1 MAQGTTTISGVVTDA
16 SGGVVV
22 GASVTVT
29 NVLTNAERSA
39 TTNELGFY
47 TVGSLQPGEYSVDV
61 QAPGF
66 QRLTQ
71 SGVTVEIDRRIRVDA
86 SLQVGQVTEVVEV
99 SAETVTVNT
108 QDAVIKEV
116 IDERRVV
123 DLPLNGR
130 SPLQLMLLVPGVHAI
145 EGAAARGIGGS
156 FTPAGQQLV
165 ASSGSRGNEI
175 NYVLDG
181 GYNQDDYRSRSN
193 AFPNPDFL
201 QEFSLQ
207 TNSFSAEHGRF
218 SGGVANAVTK
228 SGTNDFHGTVF
239 EFLRNNK
246 LNATNFFASQDD
258 GLKRNQW
265 GATIGGPVFLPNYS
279 GRDRTFFFFGYQG
292 TKVRQRPTTSTAL
305 TPTARQRTG
314 DFGDFFDSKGD
325 LIEIHDPDT
334 LIPYPNN
341 VIPGSQID
349 PVVPRM
355 LESIPV
361 AQDADGTAR
370 YPSQTIFDGYEFQAR
385 MDHNFSDRDRL
396 FVRIFRHKNTR
407 PNTGIEGN
415 ILSFRTAQ
423 LDRSFN
429 GRIQYDRTVS
439 PTTLFTSG
447 FTFNRSF
454 GLRQGTTP
462 FTFQD
467 IGVNAPPAGASDDMR
482 LDVIGFF
489 RVILFGDTP
498 LVRNAFQYQA
508 SLSKITGRHNLRMG
522 FEANRRQFNIPI
534 VNVGFHGTFSFNRG
548 LTGSRLSD
556 FVLGRPSVFSQ
567 SSGFQVS
574 LRKTDW
580 IGWVSDEIKLN
591 PRLTMTLGLRFE
603 PFLAWKDTWRPGFPQ
618 VAAFIRGQ
626 QSRVFPNI
634 GEGLNFFG
642 DPGVSERL
650 VPPDWTKFSPRLGL
664 SFDPFGDGRMSIRAG
679 YGIFRLGF
687 PAVSTQNIG
696 ASIPAF
702 NATVNIENPAS
713 FSEPF
718 QGQPPPPWPA
728 KTVPF
733 DTEFPGIFRSRLVQS
748 TMQQPYTQQWNF
760 SIERQLPGDWLGA
773 ISYQGSKGTKL
784 FGNFQPNY
792 SVYVP
797 GESTKRN
804 IQQRRLFPHLGQIQ
818 EWCSCGFSQYH
829 GLVLSGSKRFSN
841 SYSVLAS
848 YTFSKLIDHGSASLS
863 SGGGGF
869 ADPTNWAL
877 DQGLADFHH
886 KHIASISYVWDL
898 PRLEQQNPVVRAIF
912 GNWQNLVIHFTL
924 VGGAG
929 LGGDVSVGQCLTE
942 NQLLDESVED
952 LAHVAGL
959 ATVETKGEFI
969 EVALEMYF
977 AHLPLVSRYQPAL
990 QQRGNQVD
998 MPEFL
1003 GCQLRVSCRVGD
1015 SMAIAGFLQAPITFP
1030 AVGMDQTAWLRTL
1043 AHKTHQTRSR
1053 CVGDMTQT
1061 DSPHFAALQFHR
1073 NHDQCFAHKLS
1084 SANVLLLAA
1093 QVSLVDLDTSAQPLA
1108 SQSHHRLP
1116 QLLQHQPGRLI
1127 AAQTEFALQTLGAQ
1141 PCFLGARQP
1150 HCQKP
1155 TPQRYPRVVQDGS
1168 RRGRGLP
1175 LAGATEHRSSPGRPS
1190 LRGRAIRANEPH
1202 WPADT
1207 DQILA
1212 TGLLAGK
1219 PFSELHQMLWKVVAQ
1234 QSRSSPP
1241 TTRSLRVAW
1250 FTTRVK
1256 WITRLAK

>member
-1 MAQGTTTISGVVTDA
+1 MRLITTLFACVAVALAPAGLIAQGTTTLSGVVTDA

-29 NVLTNAERSA
+29 NVLTNVRRSA
-39 TTNELGFY
+39 MSNELGFY
-47 TVGSLQPGEYSVDV
+47 TVTSLQPGEYTVDV
-61 QAPGF
+61 QASGF
-66 QRLTQ
+66 QRFTQ

-86 SLQVGQVTEVVEV
+86 FLQVGQVTEVVEV
-99 SAETVTVNT
+99 TAEGVTVNT
-108 QDAVIKEV
+108 QDAVIMEV
-116 IDERRVV
+116 VDERRVV

-130 SPLQLMLLVPGVHAI
+130 SPLQLMLVVPGVHAI

-175 NYVLDG
+175 NYILDG

-246 LNATNFFASQDD
+246 LNATNFFAPRDD

-265 GATIGGPVFLPNYS
+265 GATIGGPVFLPRYS

-292 TKVRQRPTTSTAL
+292 TKVRQRPTTSTAF
-305 TPTARQRTG
+305 TPTAQQRTG
-314 DFGDFFDSKGD
+314 DFGDFFDSRGD

-341 VIPGSQID
+341 VIPSSEID

-355 LESIPV
+355 LEWIPV
-361 AQDADGTAR
+361 AQDADGTTR

-385 MDHNFSDRDRL
+385 VDHNISDRDRL
-396 FVRIFRHKNTR
+396 FVRVFRHLNTR
-407 PNTGIEGN
+407 PNTGIDGN

-429 GRIQYDRTVS
+429 GRIQFDRTVS
-439 PTTLFTSG
+439 PTMLFTSG

-498 LVRNAFQYQA
+498 LVRNSFQYQA
-508 SLSKITGRHNLRMG
+508 SISKITGRHNLRMG

-534 VNVGFHGTFSFNRG
+534 VNVGFHGLFAFNRG

-556 FVLGRPSVFSQ
+556 FVLGRPSVFNQ

-580 IGWVSDEIKLN
+580 IGWLSDEIKVN
-591 PRLTMTLGLRFE
+591 PRVTMTLGLRFE
-603 PFLAWKDTWRPGFPQ
+603 PFLTWKDTWRPGFPQ

-634 GEGLNFFG
+634 GEGINFFG
-642 DPGVSERL
+642 DPGVSDRL
-650 VPPDWTKFSPRLGL
+650 VPPDWTKFSPRFGL
-664 SFDPFGDGRMSIRAG
+664 SFDPFGDGTMSVRLG

-702 NATVNIENPAS
+702 NATVNVENPAS

-733 DTEFPGIFRSRLVQS
+733 DAEFPGIFRSRVVQN
-748 TMQQPYTQQWNF
+748 TMEQPYTQQWNLT
-760 SIERQLPGDWLGA
+760 IERQLPGSWLGA
-773 ISYQGSKGTKL
+773 VSYQGSKGAKL
-784 FGNFQPNY
+784 FGNFEANY
-792 SVYVP
+792 ARYVP
-797 GESTKRN
+797 GGSTKRN

-829 GLVLSGSKRFSN
+829 GLVFSGSKRFSKG
-841 SYSVLAS
+841 YSILAS
-848 YTFSKLIDHGSASLS
+848 YTLSKLIDHGSASLS

-869 ADPTNWAL
+869 ANPTNWAL
-877 DQGLADFHH
+877 DRGLADFHH
-886 KHIASISYVWDL
+886 KHIASISHVWEL
-898 PRLEQQNPVVRAIF
+898 PRLKQQNPVVRAIF
-912 GNWQNLVIHFTL
+912 GNWQNNGIIRLQSGEFSSV
-924 VGGAG
+924 
-929 LGGDVSVGQCLTE
+929 VSRFGNSLTGIGSDRADTVKE
-942 NQLLDESVED
+942 WRLSSDRARGEKIRRWFDTAAFARNPEGTFGTSGRNVLEGPGFANVDFSLFKNFPIRESV
-952 LAHVAGL
+952 
-959 ATVETKGEFI
+959 
-969 EVALEMYF
+969 
-977 AHLPLVSRYQPAL
+977 R
-990 QQRGNQVD
+990 
-998 MPEFL
+998 
-1003 GCQLRVSCRVGD
+1003 
-1015 SMAIAGFLQAPITFP
+1015 
-1030 AVGMDQTAWLRTL
+1030 
-1043 AHKTHQTRSR
+1043 
-1053 CVGDMTQT
+1053 
-1061 DSPHFAALQFHR
+1061 LQFR
-1073 NHDQCFAHKLS
+1073 SEFFNILNHVNFNRPNT
-1084 SANVLLLAA
+1084 NVDSGAFGRI
-1093 QVSLVDLDTSAQPLA
+1093 TSARAPRIIQ
-1108 SQSHHRLP
+1108 
-1116 QLLQHQPGRLI
+1116 
-1127 AAQTEFALQTLGAQ
+1127 FALKLI
-1141 PCFLGARQP
+1141 
-1150 HCQKP
+1150 
-1155 TPQRYPRVVQDGS
+1155 Y
-1168 RRGRGLP
+1168 
-1175 LAGATEHRSSPGRPS
+1175 
-1190 LRGRAIRANEPH
+1190 
-1202 WPADT
+1202 
-1207 DQILA
+1207 
-1212 TGLLAGK
+1212 
-1219 PFSELHQMLWKVVAQ
+1219 
-1234 QSRSSPP
+1234 
-1241 TTRSLRVAW
+1241 
-1250 FTTRVK
+1250 
-1256 WITRLAK
+1256 